1 MLFSTCAGQPEGAFS
16 MTAVLRIRR
25 LLALA
30 ACCAGVVVLVAAC
43 GDSSNSSAQGN
54 PNIKVPADAIA
65 VVGAKPVL
73 KSEFDALLQEYFDS
87 TYKVNKQPVPKQGSA
102 EYTQAVQKVVAY
114 LIQKTE
120 LEQEAAKRGIT
131 VTKADVDGKIKQD
144 ILQFFKGKRALL
156 LAAMQKQG
164 VTMAEFR
171 QTVAFSVLQSKL
183 VAKLTVNDKVTE
195 AEMQKFYAQNKA
207 TQFTKPAERLVKH
220 ILVKTKA
227 KADQLYTQ
235 LQNGADFAKLAKKN
249 STDTGSAK
257 QGGKLGL
264 VAENGLVKPFA
275 KVAFS
280 IPTNTISKPVRSQ
293 FGWHIIEAY
302 GPIHPAVVTSFA
314 KAKAGIKTNL
324 LSAKNS
330 AKMSGFSTTMTKDF
344 AKKIAYASGY
354 APPSSTST
362 PTSTSVIPG
371 ATGG

>member
-1 MLFSTCAGQPEGAFS
+1 

-25 LLALA
+25 LAVLA
-30 ACCAGVVVLVAAC
+30 ACCVAVVALVAAC
-43 GDSSNSSAQGN
+43 GDSSSSNSSSN
-54 PNIKVPADAIA
+54 PNIKVPANAIA
-65 VVGAKPVL
+65 VVGAQTISQ
-73 KSEFDALLQEYFDS
+73 SEFNSLMQEYLDS
-87 TYKVNKQPVPKQGSA
+87 TYTVNKQPVPKKGSP
-102 EYTQAVQKVVAY
+102 EYDQAVQKVVSY
-114 LIQKTE
+114 LVQKSE

-131 VTKADVDGKIKQD
+131 VTKADVDKKINQD

-156 LAAMQKQG
+156 LAAMKKQG

-183 VAKLTVNDKVTE
+183 VAKVTAGNQVTD
-195 AEMQKFYAQNKA
+195 AEIRKFYDQNKT

-235 LQNGADFAKLAKKN
+235 LKNGADFAKLAKKN

-302 GPIHPAVVTSFA
+302 GPVHPAVVTSFA
-314 KAKAGIKTNL
+314 KAKAGIKTNI

-330 AKMSGFSTTMTKDF
+330 SSMSGFSTTMTKDF

-362 PTSTSVIPG
+362 PTTTSVIPG